1 MSLPVIVFR
10 GTVADH
16 NERATAASSLL
27 GDVIARRLGSTPI
40 SIGEPRPVR
49 SAGWASALDS
59 AGPDLIELARVVDD
73 VWSAGERPILA
84 LSRNTAAIATLPVFA
99 RHHPGAVMVW
109 IGADTSL
116 HTPITTRTGYL
127 GGMVLAAATGLWNS
141 PFGAGL
147 PLSHIAFCGTRDTEP
162 VEELLIEA
170 GVVAHVHRPGD
181 PVQDLEDA
189 IAGRPVFIHFACD
202 ALEPGL
208 VPTDY
213 TVAGGYSLT
222 QLSALLDILAAHDVL
237 GVEITELEVP
247 KSGSAADDLALITDL
262 LWPVIVR
269 CAEASPAAEAEL
281 SSREP

>member
-1 MSLPVIVFR
+1 MPLPVIVFR

-16 NERATAASSLL
+16 NERATAAASLL
-27 GDVIARRLGSTPI
+27 GDVIARRLGSIPI
-40 SIGEPRPVR
+40 SIGQPQPI
-49 SAGWASALDS
+49 SSTGWARALDS
-59 AGPDLIELARVVDD
+59 AEPELRELADTLD
-73 VWSAGERPILA
+73 GVWSAGERPILA
-84 LSRNTAAIATLPVFA
+84 LARNTASIATLPVFA

-116 HTPITTRTGYL
+116 HTPVTTRTGYL

-147 PLSHIAFCGTRDTEP
+147 PLSHIAFCGTRDIEP
-162 VEELLIEA
+162 VEQLLIEA

-181 PVQDLEDA
+181 PLADLNDA

-222 QLSALLDILAAHDVL
+222 QLEELVQALAVHDIL

-247 KSGSAADDLALITDL
+247 KSGPAEQDLTLITDL
-262 LWPVIVR
+262 LWPLIVR
-269 CAEASPAAEAEL
+269 CAEAVSL
-281 SSREP
+281 D